1 MQFYGVKC
9 WTHISPSGL
18 GLPQDPQGELEDVS
32 GVKKHVWAALP
43 SMLWDKWYWID
54 WLIL

>member
-43 SMLWDKWYWID
+43 SMLWDKWY
-54 WLIL
+54 